1 MASHRLGLLG
11 YRVVRCHCHHSPLLV
26 TGESHAHVLRLLR
39 GLSHRRGHRWNA
51 GDLLHSQTLEIHVME
66 LLIMLVL
73 IGMVIYLLPYIIA
86 GAFMLI
92 GITGGLLAFLFMGI
106 RALFKSR

>member
-1 MASHRLGLLG
+1 
-11 YRVVRCHCHHSPLLV
+11 
-26 TGESHAHVLRLLR
+26 
-39 GLSHRRGHRWNA
+39 
-51 GDLLHSQTLEIHVME
+51 ME